1 MAPVLF
7 VLGLGLE
14 GRWERLEME
23 LIADGN
29 AEVKSL
35 RRAALV
41 ALSSRLTTGRKGT
54 SVEKSCVLGSS
65 LLRVW
70 R

>member
-1 MAPVLF
+1 MALVLC
-7 VLGLGLE
+7 VLGLGEE
-14 GRWERLEME
+14 GRWDRLEME
-23 LIADGN
+23 LMAEGK

-35 RRAALV
+35 RRRLLV
-41 ALSSRLTTGRKGT
+41 ALSSRLTEGRSGT